1 MPDSSIIKK
10 DSKKVKFTYRTD
22 ERDLLHKLAEKYKC
36 SPFNGECYIEEVS
49 LQKIKKFYHIIL
61 TEEQM
66 NQFGDD
72 YVVEEDFAGGHNDG
86 EAGKH
91 RFLIM
96 IKPTSEDNNYIFFRR
111 K

>member
-1 MPDSSIIKK
+1 MPDSIVNSS
-10 DSKKVKFTYRTD
+10 DDKKVKFTYRTD

-36 SPFNGECYIEEVS
+36 SPFNGECYTEEVS

-66 NQFGDD
+66 KEFGED
-72 YVVEEDFAGGHNDG
+72 YIVEEDTAGYNGV
-86 EAGKH
+86 AGKH